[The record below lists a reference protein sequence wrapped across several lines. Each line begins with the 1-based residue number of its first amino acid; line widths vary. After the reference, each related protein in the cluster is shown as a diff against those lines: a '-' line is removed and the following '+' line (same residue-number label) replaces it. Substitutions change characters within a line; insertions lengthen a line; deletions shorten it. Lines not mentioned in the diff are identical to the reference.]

1 MMAADSNLHTQAP
14 GQPTGTAKCSRE
26 GVTMAGPGERA
37 TCPDCLGAMWMPLSR
52 TAPPP
57 GEALVCTPVGDEYA
71 CQWVTGD
78 PPAGATHWALLPD

>member
-1 MMAADSNLHTQAP
+1 MADRNLHIQAP
-14 GQPTGTAKCSRE
+14 DQPPGTAKCSRE
-26 GVTMAGPGERA
+26 GVT
-37 TCPDCLGAMWMPLSR
+37 MWMPLSR

-57 GEALVCTPVGDEYA
+57 GEALVCAPVGDEYA